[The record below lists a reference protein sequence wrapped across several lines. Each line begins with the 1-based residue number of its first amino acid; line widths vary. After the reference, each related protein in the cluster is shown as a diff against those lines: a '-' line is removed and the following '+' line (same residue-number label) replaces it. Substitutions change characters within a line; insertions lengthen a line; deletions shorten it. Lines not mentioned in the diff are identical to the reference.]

1 MGKAWKIDGNFK
13 VCAKNILSSLYF
25 SISIFQVVFEILI
38 WVQQSIFYLFLAIG
52 LRDER
57 GCIPVKKKKNLD

>member
-25 SISIFQVVFEILI
+25 SISIFQAL
-38 WVQQSIFYLFLAIG
+38 WFL
-52 LRDER
+52 
-57 GCIPVKKKKNLD
+57 KF